1 MGNQHSRSSSTTS
14 PSSKPASPTA
24 NNVTTSHG
32 HAHHER
38 ERERVHHPPHS
49 QFHSARRR
57 ESIQALS
64 TAKAPAAPSVSLENA
79 ESHPTSAR
87 PLSRGRAQTVGTS
100 TRAVTSQLRAAQ
112 EHYNNHHSHNPPY
125 SDAAMG
131 NEQSTHNKNKEPAR
145 EKIPRALTPPQRP
158 STTSNTTTP
167 FSAPIAEA
175 VQQPVSEPEP
185 EPQRAPSPSPP
196 IDAPTL
202 PVDVPQGLRDE
213 LPERLC
219 SIDPADASQDYIP
232 SSQFSRPPRL
242 PLPIEEEV
250 HTPGS
255 PIISAQE
262 IWSPI
267 QDSDAEGMLPRRSS
281 MLSTTTADD
290 DDLGEEF
297 KTPSTGRPTV
307 PTLIEWEGPGERVYV
322 TGTFAGWNRKYK
334 LHRNGPSKNPDA
346 LSAYVSVTPGTH
358 HLTFLVDNDMRTS
371 DKLPTAV
378 DYTNILVNYIEV
390 PYPEPPALATS
401 PSKDMTN
408 TLDAPTPVQERDA
421 ALYPPQVPPPAPQ
434 VQPTIKAPL
443 PEPAKPVKPEPTKRY
458 HQNIPRYLIDLDA
471 PEESSRYARANAMTN
486 NLPTPPSLPGFL
498 GKSIL
503 NGTTPMKD
511 DSSVLIHPNHTVL
524 NHLATSSIKDNIL
537 ATSATTRYKQ
547 KFLTTIMYKPKE
559 EHGANY

>member
-24 NNVTTSHG
+24 NNVTASHG
-32 HAHHER
+32 HAQHER
-38 ERERVHHPPHS
+38 DRERVHHPPHS

-112 EHYNNHHSHNPPY
+112 EHYYNNNNHNGGSSSSNSNNIY
-125 SDAAMG
+125 GDAMG
-131 NEQSTHNKNKEPAR
+131 NEQSSHKSGHKDKEQLPPPR
-145 EKIPRALTPPQRP
+145 EKTPRDLTPPQRP
-158 STTSNTTTP
+158 STTTTS
-167 FSAPIAEA
+167 FNAPIAEA
-175 VQQPVSEPEP
+175 VQQPLS
-185 EPQRAPSPSPP
+185 EPQRAPSPSP
-196 IDAPTL
+196 TL
-202 PVDVPQGLRDE
+202 PVDVPAVLRDE
-213 LPERLC
+213 LPERLS

-267 QDSDAEGMLPRRSS
+267 QESDAEGMLPRRSS

-297 KTPSTGRPTV
+297 KAPSTGRPTV

-334 LHRNGPSKNPDA
+334 LHRK
-346 LSAYVSVTPGTH
+346 
-358 HLTFLVDNDMRTS
+358 
-371 DKLPTAV
+371 
-378 DYTNILVNYIEV
+378 
-390 PYPEPPALATS
+390 
-401 PSKDMTN
+401 
-408 TLDAPTPVQERDA
+408 
-421 ALYPPQVPPPAPQ
+421 
-434 VQPTIKAPL
+434 
-443 PEPAKPVKPEPTKRY
+443 
-458 HQNIPRYLIDLDA
+458 
-471 PEESSRYARANAMTN
+471 
-486 NLPTPPSLPGFL
+486 
-498 GKSIL
+498 
-503 NGTTPMKD
+503 
-511 DSSVLIHPNHTVL
+511 
-524 NHLATSSIKDNIL
+524 
-537 ATSATTRYKQ
+537 
-547 KFLTTIMYKPKE
+547 
-559 EHGANY
+559 

>member
-1 MGNQHSRSSSTTS
+1 
-14 PSSKPASPTA
+14 
-24 NNVTTSHG
+24 
-32 HAHHER
+32 
-38 ERERVHHPPHS
+38 
-49 QFHSARRR
+49 
-57 ESIQALS
+57 
-64 TAKAPAAPSVSLENA
+64 
-79 ESHPTSAR
+79 
-87 PLSRGRAQTVGTS
+87 VGTS

-112 EHYNNHHSHNPPY
+112 EHYNNHNPP
-125 SDAAMG
+125 SDTMG
-131 NEQSTHNKNKEPAR
+131 NEQSSHKSGHKDKDKDKEPPQR
-145 EKIPRALTPPQRP
+145 EKIPRDYTPPQP
-158 STTSNTTTP
+158 ASTATSTTGNTTSNTA
-167 FSAPIAEA
+167 SSNAAPIAEV
-175 VQQPVSEPEP
+175 VQQPVP

-202 PVDVPQGLRDE
+202 PVDVPAVLRDE
-213 LPERLC
+213 LPERLF
-219 SIDPADASQDYIP
+219 SIAPADASHDYMIP

-297 KTPSTGRPTV
+297 KGPSTGRPTV

-334 LHRNGPSKNPDA
+334 LHRNGPSTNPDA
-346 LSAYVSVTPGTH
+346 LSAYISVTPGTH

-401 PSKDMTN
+401 QSKDTAD
-408 TLDAPTPVQERDA
+408 TLDAPTPVQERGA
-421 ALYPPQVPPPAPQ
+421 AMYPPQAPPPAPQ

-486 NLPTPPSLPGFL
+486 NLPTPPTLPGFL

>member
-1 MGNQHSRSSSTTS
+1 MGNQHSRTSSTTS

-38 ERERVHHPPHS
+38 ERERERIHHPPHS

-112 EHYNNHHSHNPPY
+112 EHYNNNHNPS

-131 NEQSTHNKNKEPAR
+131 NEQSSHNKNKEPPR
-145 EKIPRALTPPQRP
+145 EKNPRDLTPPQRP
-158 STTSNTTTP
+158 STTSNTTP
-167 FSAPIAEA
+167 FSAPIAQA
-175 VQQPVSEPEP
+175 VQQP
-185 EPQRAPSPSPP
+185 
-196 IDAPTL
+196 

-213 LPERLC
+213 LPERLLS

-401 PSKDMTN
+401 PSKDTAN
-408 TLDAPTPVQERDA
+408 TLDVPTPVQERDA
-421 ALYPPQVPPPAPQ
+421 AMYPPQAPPPAPQ

-443 PEPAKPVKPEPTKRY
+443 PEPAKPVKPEPTKKY

-471 PEESSRYARANAMTN
+471 PEESSRYARANAMTS

>member
-14 PSSKPASPTA
+14 PSSKPASPS
-24 NNVTTSHG
+24 NVTASQG

-112 EHYNNHHSHNPPY
+112 EHYNHHHPP
-125 SDAAMG
+125 SDTMG
-131 NEQSTHNKNKEPAR
+131 NEQSSHKSGHKDKDKDKEPPQR
-145 EKIPRALTPPQRP
+145 EKIPRDYTPPQP
-158 STTSNTTTP
+158 ASTATSTTGNTTSNTAA
-167 FSAPIAEA
+167 SNAAPIAEA
-175 VQQPVSEPEP
+175 VQQPVPES
-185 EPQRAPSPSPP
+185 QRAPSPSPP

-202 PVDVPQGLRDE
+202 PVDVPAVLRDE
-213 LPERLC
+213 LPERLS
-219 SIDPADASQDYIP
+219 SIDPADASHDYMIP

-297 KTPSTGRPTV
+297 KGPSTGRPTV

-334 LHRNGPSKNPDA
+334 LHRK
-346 LSAYVSVTPGTH
+346 
-358 HLTFLVDNDMRTS
+358 
-371 DKLPTAV
+371 
-378 DYTNILVNYIEV
+378 
-390 PYPEPPALATS
+390 
-401 PSKDMTN
+401 
-408 TLDAPTPVQERDA
+408 
-421 ALYPPQVPPPAPQ
+421 
-434 VQPTIKAPL
+434 
-443 PEPAKPVKPEPTKRY
+443 
-458 HQNIPRYLIDLDA
+458 
-471 PEESSRYARANAMTN
+471 
-486 NLPTPPSLPGFL
+486 
-498 GKSIL
+498 
-503 NGTTPMKD
+503 
-511 DSSVLIHPNHTVL
+511 
-524 NHLATSSIKDNIL
+524 
-537 ATSATTRYKQ
+537 
-547 KFLTTIMYKPKE
+547 
-559 EHGANY
+559 